1 MLIHFFKDYTTLPFN
16 TTAESTYEEFCHQNE
31 DGNQLCCR
39 FTIETTTEASDN
51 SSDFYSYRFA
61 AFTGVRTYSG
71 VWNGGVELCGIMA
84 CLNSTQASCG
94 RRQVLQ

>member
-1 MLIHFFKDYTTLPFN
+1 MN
-16 TTAESTYEEFCHQNE
+16 TTSGSIYQEFCHESQ
-31 DGNQLCCR
+31 DGNKLCCQ
-39 FTIETTTEASDN
+39 FTVVMTTEPLDN
-51 SSDFYSYRFA
+51 NSLKFYSYRLA

-94 RRQVLQ
+94 RRQVN